1 MLIVLAD
8 AGGTVAAMDGKVIDI
23 RWRDLDAYG
32 HVNQAVYLTFAE
44 EVLDDWFRRR
54 LGRDPGQVWDYVARR
69 TTIEYRSELRL
80 EDVRVVGEVSL
91 VQLGTTSVTTRTT
104 LRAPDGRVA
113 AEVENVVVV
122 IDGKGG
128 ASRPLTDAERTALS
142 A

>member
-1 MLIVLAD
+1 
-8 AGGTVAAMDGKVIDI
+8 MDDKAIDI

-54 LGRDPGQVWDYVARR
+54 LGRGPGQVWDYVARR

-80 EDVRVVGEVSL
+80 EDIRAVGSVEL
-91 VQLGTTSVTTRTT
+91 VNLGTTSVTTKTT

-128 ASRPLTDAERTALS
+128 AARALTEEERAALS
-142 A
+142 R

>member
-1 MLIVLAD
+1 
-8 AGGTVAAMDGKVIDI
+8 MDEKRIEI
-23 RWRDLDAYG
+23 RWRDLDSYG

-44 EVLDDWFRRR
+44 EVLDAWFRKR
-54 LGRDPGQVWDYVARR
+54 LGRAPGQTWDYVARR

-80 EDVRVVGEVSL
+80 EDVQAVGSVEL
-91 VQLGTTSVTTRTT
+91 VKLGTTSVTTRTT

-128 ASRPLTDAERTALS
+128 ESRPLTDSERAALS
-142 A
+142 AAS